1 MQKKFLI
8 LGAVLLISLGF
19 LSYGLKQGNKKQ
31 EVPPQGLAV
40 FFFYSDSCP
49 YCAKMKPFLE
59 DLAQENEKIVLNEIK
74 VSTKQGSQQLLGFY
88 EQYEVPKDA
97 FGSVPIVFIKD
108 KYFIGYSESN
118 NEAIADYLA
127 GVTFEQLEE
136 KNTFANDET
145 EQVEKGYVKIPFLGE
160 IDPSKYSLGVLA
172 IILGFFDGFNVCS
185 LGALVLILGMVLV
198 LKSRKKILFFGGV
211 YIIATAL
218 VYGVLILLW
227 YKLFV
232 FLAPFLQIMEVLV
245 GLLGVIGGI
254 YFLQDFFEFRKKG
267 AQCTSKNNRV
277 MKRLSERIQKV
288 LKSEKKSILAI
299 GISVLAFSV
308 IITVVEFPCSAVV
321 PLFFAGSLAEANFG
335 ALQYL
340 LYIALFVLF
349 YMADEIIIF
358 LLVAFTMTIKL
369 ASQKFVVWIT
379 LIEAVVLFLL
389 GFYYLFGFLI
399 F

>member
-321 PLFFAGSLAEANFG
+321 PLFFAGSLAEANLG

>member
-31 EVPPQGLAV
+31 EVPPQGLAI

-59 DLAQENEKIVLNEIK
+59 DLAQKNEKIVLNEIK

-88 EQYEVPKDA
+88 EQYKVPKEA

-108 KYFIGYSESN
+108 KYFVGYSESN

-127 GVTFEQLEE
+127 GATLEQLEE
-136 KNTFANDET
+136 ANTFANDET
-145 EQVEKGYVKIPFLGE
+145 EQVEKGFVKIPFLGE
-160 IDPSKYSLGVLA
+160 IDPSKYSLGALA
-172 IILGFFDGFNVCS
+172 VILGFFDGFNVCS

-198 LKSRKKILFFGGV
+198 LKSRKKILFFGSI
-211 YIIATAL
+211 YIMATAL

-245 GLLGVIGGI
+245 GVLGLAGGI

-277 MKRLSERIQKV
+277 MKWLSERIQKV

-308 IITVVEFPCSAVV
+308 IITVVEFP
-321 PLFFAGSLAEANFG
+321 
-335 ALQYL
+335 
-340 LYIALFVLF
+340 
-349 YMADEIIIF
+349 
-358 LLVAFTMTIKL
+358 
-369 ASQKFVVWIT
+369 
-379 LIEAVVLFLL
+379 
-389 GFYYLFGFLI
+389 
-399 F
+399 

>member
-74 VSTKQGSQQLLGFY
+74 VSTKQGSQQLLDFY

-321 PLFFAGSLAEANFG
+321 PLFFAGSLAEANLG

>member
-1 MQKKFLI
+1 MKNKFLI
-8 LGAVLLISLGF
+8 LGAVLLITLGL
-19 LSYGLKQGNKKQ
+19 LSFSLKQESKKQ
-31 EVPPQGLAV
+31 KAPSQGLEI

-59 DLAQENEKIVLNEIK
+59 GLAKENKEVVLKEIK
-74 VSTKQGSQQLLGFY
+74 VSTKQGSEQLIAFY
-88 EQYEVPKDA
+88 HSYNVPQEK
-97 FGSVPIVFIKD
+97 FGSVPAVFLGE
-108 KYFIGYSESN
+108 KYFIGFSEVN
-118 NEAIADYLA
+118 TQEIKDYLSDL
-127 GVTFEQLEE
+127 TISE
-136 KNTFANDET
+136 KNALPVIKDED
-145 EQVEKGYVKIPFLGE
+145 EKEAEKSYISIPFLGK
-160 IDPSKYSLGVLA
+160 IDPSKYSLGALA
-172 IILGFFDGFNVCS
+172 VILGFFDGFNVCS

-245 GLLGVIGGI
+245 GVLGLAGGI
-254 YFLQDFFEFRKKG
+254 YFLEDFFEFRKKG

-308 IITVVEFPCSAVV
+308 IITVVEFPCSAAV
-321 PLFFAGSLAEANFG
+321 PLFFAGSLAQAHLG

-358 LLVAFTMTIKL
+358 LLATFTMTIKL

-379 LIEAVVLFLL
+379 LIEALVLFLL

>member
-8 LGAVLLISLGF
+8 LGVVLFISLGV
-19 LSYGLKQGNKKQ
+19 LSYGLKQGNKQQ
-31 EVPPQGLAV
+31 EMPPQGLEV

-59 DLAQENEKIVLNEIK
+59 GLAKENKEMALNEIK
-74 VSTKQGSQQLLGFY
+74 VSTKQGSQQLIAFY
-88 EQYEVPKDA
+88 HSYNVPQEQ
-97 FGSVPIVFIKD
+97 FGSVPAVFLGE
-108 KYFIGYSESN
+108 KYFIGFSEEN
-118 NEAIADYLA
+118 TKEIKNYLA
-127 GVTFEQLEE
+127 DLKVSE
-136 KNTFANDET
+136 KNTSLVVADEN
-145 EQVEKGYVKIPFLGE
+145 EKEAEKSYISIPFLGK

-172 IILGFFDGFNVCS
+172 VILGFFDGFNVCS

-198 LKSRKKILFFGGV
+198 FKSRKKILFFGGV

-245 GLLGVIGGI
+245 GLLGVVGGI
-254 YFLQDFFEFRKKG
+254 YFLQDFLEFRKKG
-267 AQCTSKNNRV
+267 AQCTSQNNRV

-308 IITVVEFPCSAVV
+308 VITVVEFPCSAAV
-321 PLFFAGSLAEANFG
+321 PLFFAGSLAGAHLG

-340 LYIALFVLF
+340 LYIAIFVLF
-349 YMADEIIIF
+349 YMADEIVIF
-358 LLVAFTMTIKL
+358 LLAALTMTIRL
-369 ASQKFVVWIT
+369 GSQKFVVWIT
-379 LIEAVVLFLL
+379 LIEAIVLFLL
-389 GFYYLFGFLI
+389 GFYYLFGFLL